1 MNFSQVMYQ
10 DYLNDIIR
18 HYRAGERNGD
28 IPQRLIQP
36 TPGSIKDECLS
47 ACEVRFQKKDLRTLT
62 AFFKVGSD
70 QGAILRAIHRCDRDR
85 FRPLVNFLK
94 GATNNTDDLNI
105 ELLAWLIDFPQRPFK
120 AEEYAGFPDEMK
132 STLMLPKMEVESEKF
147 ETGIPD
153 TGTHTVEPGLT
164 KDQKRKDR
172 FGKHVLFA
180 IARQR
185 AILVMIGVLLLAF
198 LVVYFVN
205 ESISPV
211 ILGKETTKTNDS
223 ATGNHYKADTP
234 AVSQG
239 KKLPIVKN
247 HTTMPGLSAANFQ
260 PGVDFSSFTNPD
272 GNADIALLIVD
283 DNRETATGITSAV
296 ANLYRSRSYHVSTG
310 VFTYA
315 FIHSKY
321 MNEVT
326 GGDISILSK
335 LLLPSALKYIVIG
348 KYTSTMDS
356 GRSTRFICRAGL
368 DVTVISVQ
376 QKISVDGFGLTVAN
390 GYDDEEH
397 ARAGAIEKLVD
408 QYQIKSRSIKLN

>member
-1 MNFSQVMYQ
+1 MNLSQVMYQ

-36 TPGSIKDECLS
+36 TPGSVKDECLS

-70 QGAILRAIHRCDRDR
+70 QDAILRAIHRCDRDR

-120 AEEYAGFPDEMK
+120 AG
-132 STLMLPKMEVESEKF
+132 
-147 ETGIPD
+147 
-153 TGTHTVEPGLT
+153 TGTHIVEPGLT

-180 IARQR
+180 TARQR
-185 AILVMIGVLLLAF
+185 VILVMIGVLLLAF

-223 ATGNHYKADTP
+223 ATGNHYRADTP
-234 AVSQG
+234 AASQG

-247 HTTMPGLSAANFQ
+247 HTTTPGLSAANFQ

-321 MNEVT
+321 MNEVA

-348 KYTSTMDS
+348 KYTSTMNS

-368 DVTVISVQ
+368 DVIVVNVQ
-376 QKISVDGFGLTVAN
+376 QKIPVDGFGLTAAN